1 MPAPAAR
8 AARSGSENRIM
19 ISIRPIAL
27 ADAEVIAALRR
38 AGRDYLAP
46 WEPARGEAAYTAE
59 GVRGEIEGAFARAEA
74 GVGLTYAIED
84 EGTFVGQIFLNSII
98 RGPYFRSCSTGYWV
112 ARSAA
117 GRGVATEAVRL
128 VKEAAFQRLGLA
140 RVQAETL
147 VDNYASQK
155 VLQRNGFEPIG
166 MAPAYLKI
174 AGKWQDHLLFQV
186 LNPEMD

>member
-1 MPAPAAR
+1 
-8 AARSGSENRIM
+8 M
-19 ISIRPIAL
+19 ITIRPL
-27 ADAEVIAALRR
+27 GLDDAETIAALRLDSR
-38 AGRDYLAP
+38 EHLAP
-46 WEPARGEAAYTAE
+46 WEPDKGEASFTTE
-59 GVRGEIEGAFARAEA
+59 GVRESITASLERAEA
-74 GVGLTYAIED
+74 GTGLPYVIED
-84 EGTFVGQIFLNSII
+84 DGRVVGGIMLNSMV
-98 RGPYFRSCSTGYWV
+98 RGPYFRSCSLGYWV
-112 ARSAA
+112 ARAAA

-128 VKEAAFQRLGLA
+128 AKEVAFEELGLF

-147 VDNYASQK
+147 IDNHASQK